1 MIQNIRIMPCNRYF
15 CKCVEYLNFSKSK
28 DLNKYKHCFITA
40 NNNSKYEYNK
50 RNNKYLN
57 KNSIVK

>member
-1 MIQNIRIMPCNRYF
+1 MPCNRYF

-40 NNNSKYEYNK
+40 NNNLKYKYNNKNHNIKSKY
-50 RNNKYLN
+50 
-57 KNSIVK
+57 

>member
-28 DLNKYKHCFITA
+28 FRNKQYNHSDVKTIMS
-40 NNNSKYEYNK
+40 NNGFLYIN
-50 RNNKYLN
+50 
-57 KNSIVK
+57 